1 VPAAAGG
8 GRRAETALLARRREH
23 RDRMS
28 DESLTKMGSMILL
41 DLVGGVAL
49 LLWGLHMVR
58 SGIVRAYGSD
68 LRRILSKA
76 LRNRFLA
83 FLAGLLVTT
92 LLQSSTAT
100 GLMTA
105 SFVTD
110 GSVNL
115 VPALA
120 IMLGANVGTTLIV
133 QVLSFNV
140 SAVAPVLFLV
150 GVTAFKRGG
159 QTRTRDLGRVA
170 IGVGLM
176 VLSLHILLDTLAPA
190 ENAPAVRTVLG
201 AVTAEPLLCLALAAA
216 LSWVA
221 HSSVTV
227 VLLVMSLAYS
237 QFVTPEA
244 ALALIL
250 GANLGSAINPL
261 VEGSHSDNPASRRLP
276 LGNLLNRVIGCAL
289 VLPFLQPIAAA
300 LARFEPNPSRMAA
313 DFHTA
318 FNLVLALI
326 FILPLDG
333 VAALLTRFLPEK
345 TKPGDPSTPLYLDET
360 ALATPSVALACAA
373 RETLH
378 IGDIVETMLRQSMTA
393 FTTDDRK
400 LVDEISAMDDAVD
413 RLDEAVKL
421 YITQLTRESLGERD
435 ALRAMEIISFS
446 INLEHVG
453 DIIDKN
459 LMEAAAKKIK
469 RQIAFSPEG
478 AAELTAFHQEVCDNL
493 KLAFGVFMTGDL
505 KSARQLVTE
514 KATLRAAEFAAAE
527 NHLARLRD
535 GRSESIE
542 SSSLHLDILRDL
554 KRIHSHICSVAYPV
568 LERAGELQPSR
579 LKEATRRKR

>member
-1 VPAAAGG
+1 VGA
-8 GRRAETALLARRREH
+8 
-23 RDRMS
+23 
-28 DESLTKMGSMILL
+28 MILL
-41 DLVGGVAL
+41 DLVGGVSL
-49 LLWGLHMVR
+49 LLWGLHMVH
-58 SGIVRAYGSD
+58 SGIVRAFGSD
-68 LRRILSKA
+68 LRKFLGAA

-83 FLAGLLVTT
+83 FLAGLCVTA

-105 SFVTD
+105 SFATGGAVD
-110 GSVNL
+110 L

-133 QVLSFNV
+133 QALSFNV
-140 SAVAPVLFLV
+140 SAVAPILFLI

-170 IGVGLM
+170 IGIGLM

-190 ENAPAVRTVLG
+190 ENAPAVHTLLS
-201 AVTAEPLLCLALAAA
+201 AITNEPLLCVLMAAA
-216 LSWVA
+216 LTWAA

-237 QFVTPEA
+237 NFITPVA
-244 ALALIL
+244 ALALIV

-261 VEGSHSDNPASRRLP
+261 VEGSRSDNPASRRLP
-276 LGNLLNRVIGCAL
+276 LGNLLNRLLGCAL
-289 VLPFLQPIAAA
+289 VLPFLHPITEA
-300 LARFEPNPSRMAA
+300 LSRLEPNPSRMAA

-318 FNLVLALI
+318 FNVALALV
-326 FILPLDG
+326 FILPLNG
-333 VAALLTRFLPEK
+333 LAALLTRLLPDQPK
-345 TKPGDPSTPLYLDET
+345 ANDPSTPLYLDET
-360 ALATPSVALACAA
+360 ALATPSVALVCAA

-378 IGDIVETMLRQSMTA
+378 IGDIVETMLRQARTA
-393 FTTDDRK
+393 LLADDRR
-400 LVDEISAMDDAVD
+400 LIPDICRMDDAVD

-421 YITQLTRESLGERD
+421 FLTKLTRESLSERD
-435 ALRAMEIISFS
+435 AHRAMEIISFS

-459 LMEAAAKKIK
+459 LMELAAKKVK
-469 RQIAFSPEG
+469 RQIVFSKEG
-478 AAELTAFHQEVCDNL
+478 AAELASFHQEVCDNL
-493 KLAFGVFMTGDL
+493 KLAFSVFMSGEVKL
-505 KSARQLVTE
+505 ARQLVTE
-514 KATLRAAEFAAAE
+514 KTTLRATEFAAAE
-527 NHLARLRD
+527 SHLQRLRD
-535 GRSESIE
+535 GRSESME

-579 LKEATRRKR
+579 LKEIEPGTGVAANDDSASQPAKR